1 MEITS
6 FEELC
11 TPARGHILVGIPS
24 PFVTLAVFGD
34 YSLDPLFCLMVSKL
48 VYTLNILSHLLSGM
62 LI

>member
-1 MEITS
+1 MYS
-6 FEELC
+6 C
-11 TPARGHILVGIPS
+11 QRAHIGWHS

-48 VYTLNILSHLLSGM
+48 VYTLNILSHLLGM